1 MKGEQITMENKE
13 IVNAINTLLEKV
25 KDRKKL
31 DRVLQFV
38 MMIV

>member
-1 MKGEQITMENKE
+1 MDNKE

-31 DRVLQFV
+31 NRVLQL
-38 MMIV
+38 

>member
-1 MKGEQITMENKE
+1 MDNKE
-13 IVNAINTLLEKV
+13 IVNAINILLEKV